1 MGDQSG
7 SSHFHELFESAF
19 QSYETNTG
27 ISLAKHPLA
36 EQLQSCQSVEDIT
49 ALVQGQ
55 ASTFGE
61 LRGNDRIM
69 KSIKST
75 VSILTTLSATASL
88 GDTIGL
94 VSQKG
99 TDSVF
104 HIPDVFLQ
112 PFHPVKAIYAG
123 LAILLAVRALRYFPR
138 DYPCDIHISDSHGH
152 ECQLRRNGRLARV
165 DRILS

>member
-1 MGDQSG
+1 MRRCPLQPTLISLSFPHNEASPLPKASFPSSCCDMGDQSG

-27 ISLAKHPLA
+27 ISLSKHPLV

-49 ALVQGQ
+49 ALVQDQ
-55 ASTFGE
+55 ASTFSE

-104 HIPDVFLQ
+104 HISDVS
-112 PFHPVKAIYAG
+112 Y
-123 LAILLAVRALRYFPR
+123 
-138 DYPCDIHISDSHGH
+138 SH
-152 ECQLRRNGRLARV
+152 
-165 DRILS
+165 STP